1 MTAHPAAR
9 RYARALIDVAL
20 KEQIDL
26 SRVEDDLDGFADL
39 LRQHT
44 TLDHVL
50 ANPAVPAP
58 RKRAVVA
65 ELTSRL
71 RLVPVVA
78 KLLTLLAERDRLA
91 LLPDLRAAYRAQ
103 RLAHQQVVWA
113 EVTTAVPLTAERVEA
128 TKRGLERVT
137 GRDVVLET
145 KVDPAILG
153 GVVARVGSTVYDA
166 SVTRQLAKIRNTLR
180 AE

>member
-1 MTAHPAAR
+1 MPAR
-9 RYARALIDVAL
+9 RRTSSL
-20 KEQIDL
+20 
-26 SRVEDDLDGFADL
+26 
-39 LRQHT
+39 
-44 TLDHVL
+44 
-50 ANPAVPAP
+50 PAQ
-58 RKRAVVA
+58 
-65 ELTSRL
+65 L
-71 RLVPVVA
+71 
-78 KLLTLLAERDRLA
+78 
-91 LLPDLRAAYRAQ
+91 
-103 RLAHQQVVWA
+103 LAHQQVVWA
-113 EVTTAVPLTAERVEA
+113 EVTTAVPLTAERVQA